1 MVSQKHLF
9 QLDDRVHYL
18 NCAYMS
24 PLLKSVEE
32 SGINGM
38 TLKRN
43 PFLIKTTHFFEL
55 AEITKQNIGK
65 LINAPSQNIAII
77 PSVSYGLASAIA
89 NLPLQNGNKAIVVGN
104 EFPSGYNEIK
114 KWCDNHKKELQII
127 QEPINSNTKGRDWNS
142 AILKNINKNT
152 AAIVISSV
160 HWTDG
165 TKFDLKSIGQK
176 CIENNVVFIVDG
188 TQSVGVATIDVQLYN
203 IDVLVCAAY
212 KWLLGPYSIGFAYFG
227 NRFANGIP
235 LEEAWLNRSNAEDF
249 TKLTQY
255 TNEYKEG
262 SNRYNVGEYS
272 NFILLPMLNTAIE
285 QLLNWGVQNITN
297 YCENISKPLVD
308 FLEKSNYSIE
318 ETDYRSKHL
327 FGISLPTSLDLNML
341 LAALEK
347 NNIYV
352 SVRGNSIRVSIHMFN
367 TSEDIN
373 SLKNI
378 LEAYEQA
385 S

>member
-1 MVSQKHLF
+1 MNNQKHLF
-9 QLDDRVHYL
+9 QLEEGVHYL

-32 SGINGM
+32 AGINGM
-38 TLKRN
+38 IGKRN

-55 AEITKQNIGK
+55 AETTKQNIGK
-65 LINAPSQNIAII
+65 LINAPSKNIAII

-89 NLPLQNGNKAIVVGN
+89 NLPLQNGNKAVVVGN

-114 KWCDNHKKELQII
+114 KWCDGNKKELQII
-127 QEPINSNTKGRDWNS
+127 PEPINSNTKGRDWNTT
-142 AILKNINKNT
+142 ILENIDKDT
-152 AAIVISSV
+152 AVVVISSV

-176 CIENNVVFIVDG
+176 CVENDVVFIVDG
-188 TQSVGVATIDVQLYN
+188 TQSVGAAIIDVQLYN

-212 KWLLGPYSIGFAYFG
+212 KWLLGPYSIGFGYYS

-235 LEEAWLNRSNAEDF
+235 LEEAWVNRSNAEDF

-272 NFILLPMLNTAIE
+272 NFILLPMFNTAVE
-285 QLLNWGVQNITN
+285 QLLDWNVENIEN
-297 YCENISKPLVD
+297 YCENLSKPLIA
-308 FLEKSNYSIE
+308 FLGKSNYTIE
-318 ETDYRSKHL
+318 EPEYRSKHL
-327 FGISLPTSLDLNML
+327 FGISLPTSLNLNML
-341 LAALEK
+341 LAALEEHK
-347 NNIYV
+347 IYV
-352 SVRGNSIRVSIHMFN
+352 SVRGQSIRVSVNVFN
-367 TSEDIN
+367 TPEDIN
-373 SLKNI
+373 ALQAI
-378 LEAYEQA
+378 LEEHQ
-385 S
+385 